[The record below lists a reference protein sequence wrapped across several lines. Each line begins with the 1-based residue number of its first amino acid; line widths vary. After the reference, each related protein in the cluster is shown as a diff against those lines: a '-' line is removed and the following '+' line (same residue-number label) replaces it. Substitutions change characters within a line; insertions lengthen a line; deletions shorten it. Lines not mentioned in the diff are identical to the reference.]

1 MSNGARIN
9 NACIKN
15 DYRKNKLFYYLD
27 FNIILFCYPLYT
39 LQN

>member
-1 MSNGARIN
+1 MFNCARII

-15 DYRKNKLFYYLD
+15 YYRKNKRFYYLD
-27 FNIILFCYPLYT
+27 FNITLFYYPLYT